1 MVPRE
6 NAMVPQTHAQ
16 THSEADLHR
25 FKSFWRDE
33 VAAAALYR
41 ELAVLVEGER
51 RSLLLELAASEARH
65 AAHWAGLLKAA
76 GRDLPLLQRSRPW
89 RHRLLLLVG
98 RRFGVDRVL
107 PAVIR
112 AKGADRD
119 RYRASEHAAPWMAE
133 EEAAH
138 GRALA
143 LASTDNVGEAL
154 GMADARHRT
163 SAGGSLRAGVFGA
176 NDGLV
181 SNFALIMGVAGGTG
195 DPGVILLAGIAGL
208 VAGAGSMA
216 AGEWVSVR
224 SQRELY
230 ERELEVERWEL
241 EEFPD
246 DEQHEL
252 ELIYRAKGL
261 DEEPA
266 RELARAIMAD
276 PEVSLDT
283 LAREELGLNPGDL
296 GSPWTAAISSFL
308 AFAAGALVPL
318 VPFLFANGTAG
329 LVASAVLSALALAA
343 VGAAISLF
351 TGRSAW
357 RSGLRMVF
365 IGGGA
370 ALATFAIGSVVGVS
384 LD

>member
-1 MVPRE
+1 MGIS
-6 NAMVPQTHAQ
+6 AADAAD
-16 THSEADLHR
+16 HSAVDAADVAR
-25 FKSFWRDE
+25 FEVFWRDE

-41 ELAVLVEGER
+41 DLADLVDGDHR
-51 RSLLLELAASEARH
+51 GLLRDLAATEERH
-65 AAHWAGLLKAA
+65 AAHWAALLEAN
-76 GRDLPLLQRSRPW
+76 GRELVEPSRPW
-89 RHRLLLLVG
+89 RHRLLVMVA
-98 RRFGVDRVL
+98 RRFGVERVL

-112 AKGADRD
+112 AEAADRD
-119 RYRASEHAAPWMAE
+119 RYRASAHAAPGMADE
-133 EEAAH
+133 ETAH

-143 LASTDNVGEAL
+143 LASTDNVGEGLAL
-154 GMADARHRT
+154 ADARHRT
-163 SAGGSLRAGVFGA
+163 SAGGSLRAAVFGA

-181 SNFALIMGVAGGTG
+181 SNLALIMGVAGGTG
-195 DPGVILLAGIAGL
+195 DPAVILLAGIAGL

-241 EEFPD
+241 ATFPD
-246 DEQHEL
+246 DERDEL

-261 DEEPA
+261 DADAA
-266 RELARAIMAD
+266 RHLADAIMAD
-276 PEVSLDT
+276 PDVALDT

-296 GSPWTAAISSFL
+296 GSPWIAAISSFF

-318 VPFLFANGTAG
+318 LPFLFATGAAG
-329 LVASAVLSALALAA
+329 LTASAAVSALALAT
-343 VGAAISLF
+343 VGATISVF
-351 TGRSAW
+351 TGRPAW
-357 RSGLRMVF
+357 RSAVRMVL

-370 ALATFAIGSVVGVS
+370 AAATYLIGSLVGVT

>member
-1 MVPRE
+1 MGTSAGDRVNRAAVGPAE
-6 NAMVPQTHAQ
+6 VV
-16 THSEADLHR
+16 R
-25 FKSFWRDE
+25 FETFWRDE

-41 ELAVLVEGER
+41 DLAGLVDDDR
-51 RSLLLELAASEARH
+51 RRLLLELAATEERH
-65 AAHWAGLLKAA
+65 AAHWAALLEEQ
-76 GRDLPLLQRSRPW
+76 GRELVEPSRPW
-89 RHRLLLLVG
+89 RHRVLLLVA

-112 AKGADRD
+112 AEAADRD
-119 RYRASEHAAPWMAE
+119 RYRASVHAAPGMADE
-133 EEAAH
+133 ETAH

-143 LASTDNVGEAL
+143 LASTDDVGAGLAL
-154 GMADARHRT
+154 ADARHRT
-163 SAGGSLRAGVFGA
+163 SAGGSLRAAVFGA

-181 SNFALIMGVAGGTG
+181 SNFALIMGIAGGTG
-195 DPGVILLAGIAGL
+195 DPAVILLAGIAGL

-241 EEFPD
+241 ATFPD
-246 DEQHEL
+246 DEHHEL

-261 DEEPA
+261 DGDAA
-266 RELARAIMAD
+266 RTMADAIMAD
-276 PEVSLDT
+276 PDVALDT

-308 AFAAGALVPL
+308 AFAVGALVPL
-318 VPFLFANGTAG
+318 LPFVFATGTAG
-329 LVASAVLSALALAA
+329 LVTSAAVSALALAT
-343 VGAAISLF
+343 VGATISVF
-351 TGRSAW
+351 TGRPAW
-357 RSGLRMVF
+357 RSALRMVV

-370 ALATFAIGSVVGVS
+370 AAATYLIGSVVGVT

>member
-1 MVPRE
+1 MGTSAGDRGNRAAAGSAEV
-6 NAMVPQTHAQ
+6 
-16 THSEADLHR
+16 DR
-25 FKSFWRDE
+25 FETFWRDE

-41 ELAVLVEGER
+41 DLAGVADGDR
-51 RSLLLELAASEARH
+51 RALLLELAAAEERH
-65 AAHWAGLLKAA
+65 AAHWGALLEEQGRELAA
-76 GRDLPLLQRSRPW
+76 PSRPW
-89 RHRLLLLVG
+89 RHRVLLLVA

-112 AKGADRD
+112 AEAADRD
-119 RYRASEHAAPWMAE
+119 RYRATEHAAPGMVE
-133 EEAAH
+133 EETAH

-143 LASTDNVGEAL
+143 LASTDDVGAGLAL
-154 GMADARHRT
+154 ADARHRT
-163 SAGGSLRAGVFGA
+163 SAGGSLRAAVFGA

-181 SNFALIMGVAGGTG
+181 SNFALIMGIAGGTD
-195 DPGVILLAGIAGL
+195 DPGVILLAGVAGL

-241 EEFPD
+241 AAFPD
-246 DEQHEL
+246 DERDDL
-252 ELIYRAKGL
+252 EVIYRAKGL
-261 DEEPA
+261 DADAA
-266 RELARAIMAD
+266 RQLADAIMAD
-276 PEVSLDT
+276 PDVALDT

-308 AFAAGALVPL
+308 AFAAGALIPVL
-318 VPFLFANGTAG
+318 PFVFATGIVG
-329 LVASAVLSALALAA
+329 LVTSAAVSALALAA
-343 VGAAISLF
+343 VGATISVF
-351 TGRSAW
+351 TRRPAWQSA
-357 RSGLRMVF
+357 LRMVV

-370 ALATFAIGSVVGVS
+370 AVATYLIGSLVGVA